1 MADIFPEAL
10 RLTTQEKRGIWPHPL
25 LAALPYQS
33 HGVCKLTLLFRP
45 RTPQGTRYARLLPTQ
60 AAVAK
65 IVPSL
70 GLAQAPAKA
79 AGRELELSRAPDCRV
94 DASTDSGSL
103 SLPSSEEKSNTS
115 HGNYQGETLTSHMS
129 LILPGHS
136 DN

>member
-1 MADIFPEAL
+1 MPVSS
-10 RLTTQEKRGIWPHPL
+10 
-25 LAALPYQS
+25 LP
-33 HGVCKLTLLFRP
+33 
-45 RTPQGTRYARLLPTQ
+45 RLLL
-60 AAVAK
+60 
-65 IVPSL
+65 PSL

-103 SLPSSEEKSNTS
+103 SLPSSEEKSDTS
-115 HGNYQGETLTSHMS
+115 HGNYQGETLTSPMS